1 MDYWNTEGDRD
12 QSESWTGF
20 TQFTILEEKTP
31 EGYTLSGQRLTKM
44 QTTSRPDYQWPEI
57 WKEMSEAAQ
66 RKEKQKW
73 AIEKP
78 ERDHARRLRGFFVT
92 DPADAEYKETI
103 KNAWRKLEVPMP
115 AAIPCKTKGGKYR
128 ETCSTSGT
136 PKTIYACIVE
146 ADESTRKRLERTT
159 LHKDHEDHVAGKRI
173 HSSNQS
179 QSCAQNFPMP
189 SSDENS
195 SMQKQQWTKNGKNS
209 RKYQHDN

>member
-1 MDYWNTEGDRD
+1 MTETNQNRGQDSHNSPYWKKRP
-12 QSESWTGF
+12 
-20 TQFTILEEKTP
+20 P

-78 ERDHARRLRGFFVT
+78 ERDHARRLRGICVT

-146 ADESTRKRLERTT
+146 ADESTRKRSERTT
-159 LHKDHEDHVAGKRI
+159 VHEDHEDHIAGKRI
-173 HSSNQS
+173 NSLNHHHLVLKFSNPSSNEDTRS
-179 QSCAQNFPMP
+179 K
-189 SSDENS
+189 SSS
-195 SMQKQQWTKNGKNS
+195 RQKMENS
-209 RKYQHDN
+209 RKNQHGS